1 MMKAK
6 VSKVEEVEA
15 SSADTSVRTKLPSFS
30 SIIMSTSPPEQ
41 PVVASPQQEL
51 AAPTNFPSTFTTTSP
66 TRAPSPSPSSSPAF
80 PQNAPVLHSAPGSPT
95 LHYPTSST
103 YPRRASLGAT
113 QRLSDECAAAL
124 ILGLS
129 RGDMVSPPDTSA
141 EEHANFQRF
150 RTVAWSA
157 ASPPPT
163 STWSS
168 PSTPTSTWSSP
179 PPPTSAWTSVPS
191 LTTWTSAA
199 PAANSTHS
207 DQEFLPPGPPGR
219 QQVASPRNDNGSA
232 WSMAPP
238 TSSWPSSSPSTSWA
252 SSMSTSISAWSSSQT
267 ASCLSMAPSEPRPAL
282 PGILRSVGRAQT
294 NSPDPRAPGSGLG
307 TGTHVTFSEELS
319 HPIPSVSPAK
329 EVTSTAEKKRDSN
342 GLSPPSE
349 SNEIFSDLESV
360 LSEAADFSF
369 HSALASAHTGADR
382 LTVKTPEKLLTSV
395 PPAVIMEQKKSQL
408 PFPPSCSSSSS
419 TSPPSSSPFPPPSP
433 PSSAFP
439 SPSPTSFPPSAL

>member
-1 MMKAK
+1 
-6 VSKVEEVEA
+6 
-15 SSADTSVRTKLPSFS
+15 
-30 SIIMSTSPPEQ
+30 
-41 PVVASPQQEL
+41 
-51 AAPTNFPSTFTTTSP
+51 
-66 TRAPSPSPSSSPAF
+66 
-80 PQNAPVLHSAPGSPT
+80 
-95 LHYPTSST
+95 
-103 YPRRASLGAT
+103 
-113 QRLSDECAAAL
+113 
-124 ILGLS
+124 
-129 RGDMVSPPDTSA
+129 MVSPPDSST

-150 RTVAWSA
+150 RTVAWST

-163 STWSS
+163 ST
-168 PSTPTSTWSSP
+168 
-179 PPPTSAWTSVPS
+179 WTSVPS
-191 LTTWTSAA
+191 LTTWTSAS

-207 DQEFLPPGPPGR
+207 DQEFLSPGPPGR
-219 QQVASPRNDNGSA
+219 QQVPSPRNDNGST

-252 SSMSTSISAWSSSQT
+252 SLSSTCATWSSSMSTSISAWSSSQT

-282 PGILRSVGRAQT
+282 PGILRSVGRPQT

-349 SNEIFSDLESV
+349 SNEIFSNLESV

-408 PFPPSCSSSSS
+408 PFPP
-419 TSPPSSSPFPPPSP
+419 P
-433 PSSAFP
+433 
-439 SPSPTSFPPSAL
+439 